1 MTGIQI
7 DDAGIP
13 PIEER
18 YDLRHLTTFVPN
30 KRTPIHNWFYYK
42 EGFAREF
49 VVASLEWMGVGNGT
63 ILDPFV
69 GSGTTVL
76 TAREVGM
83 SSVGVDVSPL
93 MILVSRAKCQDY
105 SVDLL
110 SESATEVFSV
120 KFAKPDL
127 SVVPREVRRYF
138 SKYVLEDI
146 VFFRSLIAQV
156 QDQKVR
162 DFLHVLLISSAIKAS
177 YAYKDGAVLR
187 VRKRHAPPFRKF
199 FRAKTK
205 RAIKELQRF
214 KPLGPEPTLYVGDAR
229 RLDFLDDSSVD
240 CIVTSPPYL
249 NKIEYTRVYGIEY
262 SLFLPDVAQAPM
274 RSYIGLD
281 VKPDKQLFP
290 SLPPVANAYFTDLR
304 RALAEMWRVMKDGSK
319 ATILIAGGVFP
330 TGVVDSDMYL
340 CTLAVE
346 LGFKVDRILALN
358 SRVATR
364 DRVVKIGEARE
375 SAVILSK

>member
-1 MTGIQI
+1 MTGIRI
-7 DDAGIP
+7 DIAGIP

-49 VVASLEWMGVGNGT
+49 VTASLEWMGIGNGT

-69 GSGTTVL
+69 GSGTTAL

-105 SVDLL
+105 DVDLL
-110 SESATEVFSV
+110 SKSASEVFAV
-120 KFAKPDL
+120 KFTRPNL
-127 SVVPREVRRYF
+127 SAVPRGVRRYF
-138 SKYVLEDI
+138 SKYVLEDV
-146 VFFRSLIAQV
+146 VFFRSLIDQIP
-156 QDQKVR
+156 DQKVR
-162 DFLHVLLISSAIKAS
+162 DFLYVLLISSAIKAS

-187 VRKRHAPPFRKF
+187 VQKRHTPPFRKF
-199 FRAKTK
+199 FRARTK
-205 RAIKELQRF
+205 RAIRELQRF
-214 KPLGPEPTLYVGDAR
+214 RPLGPEPALHVGDAR

-249 NKIEYTRVYGIEY
+249 NKIEYTRVYDIEY
-262 SLFLPDVAQAPM
+262 SLFLPGVAQAPM

-281 VKPDKQLFP
+281 VESDEPLFP
-290 SLPPVANAYFTDLR
+290 SLPPVANAYFADLR
-304 RALAEMWRVMKDGSK
+304 SSLSEMWRVLKDGSK

-330 TGVVDSDMYL
+330 TGVVDSDIYL

-346 LGFKVDRILALN
+346 LGFRVNRILALN
-358 SRVATR
+358 RRVATR

-375 SAVILSK
+375 SAVIISK